1 MPDTI
6 ENRIRN
12 VIKDAVELT
21 TPIEQVGINE
31 DLMQLGLDSI
41 NSIKVIVVIEMEFGF
56 EFDDEDL
63 TADNFRTIN
72 NLISCIESRI

>member
-41 NSIKVIVVIEMEFGF
+41 NSIKVIVAIEMEFGF

-72 NLISCIESRI
+72 NLISCTESRI